1 MQGSIFVGI
10 FLGGVFVCGGGE
22 MRLRFCL
29 VKKKKQITNLRNK
42 RLNLSRS

>member
-22 MRLRFCL
+22 MRLRF
-29 VKKKKQITNLRNK
+29 RFE
-42 RLNLSRS
+42 